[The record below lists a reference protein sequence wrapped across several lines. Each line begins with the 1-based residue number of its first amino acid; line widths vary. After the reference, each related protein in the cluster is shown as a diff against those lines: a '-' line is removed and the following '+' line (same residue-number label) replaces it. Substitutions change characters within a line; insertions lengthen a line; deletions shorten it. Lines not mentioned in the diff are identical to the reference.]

1 MKIIVLRGN
10 LVTGLAA
17 IERAVGASVN
27 LPILKNIML
36 SAKEGG
42 VTLTATNLELAV
54 THEVSGKVLEVGD
67 VTCPFGI
74 LNAIVK
80 NITAERVTL
89 EKSGKKLLLTTENY
103 EAQIQ
108 TQDPKEFPL
117 IPSVAESA
125 KTVEFGAD
133 TLTDALESVIVA
145 TQYTDIRPEI
155 SGILFRFHESGVTF
169 VATDS
174 FRLSEYKLTSKELA
188 IHGVDAIVP
197 LKTAEEM
204 LRIVQGSGKGTMV
217 EVAVDVN
224 QILLK
229 SASTRIISRL
239 IDGRF
244 PEYHAIIPKD
254 VKNEA
259 TIGREELIQA
269 IKLTSSFS
277 GRANDITL
285 SVSENKKSLELSS
298 SDATLGE
305 NRYHIP
311 LKMKG
316 DKFSISFNW
325 RYLLDGLRIYDG
337 AHVVLGVNT
346 PDRPVVIQ
354 DPSAPHLTYVVMP
367 IKA

>member
-1 MKIIVLRGN
+1 MKIVVLRDN
-10 LVTGLAA
+10 LVLGLSA
-17 IERAVGASVN
+17 IERGVGGSVN
-27 LPILKNIML
+27 LPILKNIL
-36 SAKEGG
+36 ISAREGN
-42 VTLTATNLELAV
+42 VTLTSTNLELAII
-54 THEVSGKVLEVGD
+54 HEVSGKVLEVGE

-74 LNAIVK
+74 LSAIVK
-80 NITAERVTL
+80 NVGAERITL
-89 EKSGKKLLLTTENY
+89 ERSGKKLLLTTDNY

-108 TQDPKEFPL
+108 AQDPKEYPL
-117 IPSVAESA
+117 IPSLAENA
-125 KTVEFGAD
+125 KAAVFNAGL
-133 TLTDALESVIVA
+133 LTDALESVIVA

-174 FRLSEYKLTSKELA
+174 FRLSEYVLTSKELA
-188 IHGVDAIVP
+188 VHGMDAIVP
-197 LKTAEEM
+197 LRTAEEV
-204 LRIVQGSGKGTMV
+204 LRILQGGGKEIPV
-217 EVAVDVN
+217 EVTVDVN
-224 QILLK
+224 QVLFK
-229 SASTRIISRL
+229 TATTRIISRL

-244 PEYHAIIPKD
+244 PEYHAIIPKE

-259 TIGREELIQA
+259 TIGREELMQA
-269 IKLTSSFS
+269 IKLTSSFA

-285 SVSENKKSLELSS
+285 AVSENKKSLELFS

-316 DKFSISFNW
+316 EKFSAAFNW
-325 RYLLDGLRIYDG
+325 RYLFDGLKIYDG
-337 AHVVLGVNT
+337 PNVVLGVNT
-346 PDRPVVIQ
+346 PDRPVVVR